1 MHRRL
6 RRRHWHAG
14 RHALSCRPQLERSR
28 ENLRL
33 PIRLGC
39 VQFGLTVKRRRCGKC
54 CAASG
59 WIHHFRLRQLR
70 SEDVVGSVVPLV
82 DGFITSDFDS
92 YEAKISQQWMR
103 LWWRLVQV
111 RMASINLP
119 S

>member
-70 SEDVVGSVVPLV
+70 SEDFAAMDEIVVASGPGSNGIYQSSKLRCV
-82 DGFITSDFDS
+82 DDVSFDG
-92 YEAKISQQWMR
+92 AC
-103 LWWRLVQV
+103 
-111 RMASINLP
+111 P
-119 S
+119 